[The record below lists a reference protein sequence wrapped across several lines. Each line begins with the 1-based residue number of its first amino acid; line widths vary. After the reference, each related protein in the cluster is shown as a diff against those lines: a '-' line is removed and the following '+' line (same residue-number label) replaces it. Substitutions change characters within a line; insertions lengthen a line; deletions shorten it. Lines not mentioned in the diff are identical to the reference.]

1 MPSTIN
7 RVPPGLLSLLDV
19 KSMGVNPVQLGDQL
33 LPVIELGN
41 QYAAATGQ
49 LQTGT
54 TPVAAAPGRVE
65 PSSGYS
71 YRAGPGELLVVSY
84 VCARTTAVLGA
95 GVSARFRV
103 CMYDATLGANVWGG
117 TVISGSATE
126 APQASTDRVLFVPP
140 GFGVGVQVEQVA
152 GGTPAFTLSGI
163 VTILKI

>member
-49 LQTGT
+49 LLTGT
-54 TPVAAAPGRVE
+54 TPAAAAPGRVE

-84 VCARTTAVLGA
+84 ICGRTSAALGA
-95 GVSARFRV
+95 GVSCRFRICV
-103 CMYDATLGANVWGG
+103 YDATLGANVFGG
-117 TVISGSATE
+117 TVISGSVGE
-126 APQASTDRVLFVPP
+126 LPQASTDRVLFVPP
-140 GFGVGVQVEQVA
+140 GFGIGVQVEQIA
-152 GGTPAFTLSGI
+152 GGNATFLLSGI
-163 VTILKI
+163 VTVLKI